1 MIHQTPAKIYKAH
14 QRGLTESNRQRLY
27 ATFNFDNYQDKSR
40 LPFGSLTVLNEETL
54 APNHSIARQPETNIV
69 SLLIPLTGALKYSH
83 SAEDDH
89 TIVPGEIAVLPFN
102 KTMVTLTNPY
112 EDGIINYLYITFSGN
127 GQANE
132 SEIAT
137 VNFEERNTLHQFIS
151 QHNINGYMA
160 IFDGR
165 RETIYKLKDPA
176 NGLFLFV
183 INGAFEVQGRLLE
196 ERDGLALWNTNEADM
211 EALSENAIILVF
223 EVPLTG
229 LTS

>member
-14 QRGLTESNRQRLY
+14 QRGLTENNLQRLC
-27 ATFNFDNYQDKSR
+27 ATFNFDKYQDISR

-54 APNHSIARQPETNIV
+54 APNHSITRQPETNTF

-83 SAEDDH
+83 SVDDQ
-89 TIVPGEIAVLPFN
+89 TIIPGEIAVLPFN
-102 KTMVTLTNPY
+102 ETIVTLTNPY
-112 EDGIINYLYITFSGN
+112 EDGLINYLYITFSGN

-132 SEIAT
+132 TQIAT
-137 VNFEERNTLHQFIS
+137 VNLDKRNTLHQFIS
-151 QHNINGYMA
+151 QDNINGYMA

-211 EALSENAIILVF
+211 EALSENAILLVF

-229 LTS
+229 FTS